1 MANEGL
7 GIQTTVC
14 TSQAEAYLY
23 VEATRN
29 SWNTA
34 EITINLLAKL
44 VAK

>member
-29 SWNTA
+29 S
-34 EITINLLAKL
+34 
-44 VAK
+44 